1 MTSGFAGR
9 KKTVQGKHVDIEC
22 AIRCNLRLPIPQKVF
37 RKTSS
42 EQESHPQRVPAMYQP
57 INTPIEISCLFYCL
71 AFLRRWICLGLCLTA
86 AAAQAQWASPFHYT
100 VPAGVSG
107 GHPGTLTFTVSNGG
121 YFNDNTNL
129 HTFTQVFAP
138 PTGPWEDYDGGGP
151 VLTVYS
157 VYTNQCPLPPPVDAY
172 WTVSGHADDGTWYVN
187 DSGMARGART
197 CPDDNMGPT
206 PVFHVV
212 GGAPPPLPT
221 PTPSPETTDCEKQ
234 VGGDGGIS
242 CSSCGGGSE
251 LMGMAQYSVH
261 AMLAS
266 LHLKDTPIRCLT
278 PHGPSLG
285 FTVTYNQRESQQPP
299 TFRYSNLGPKW
310 TFNWLSYVSD
320 DPNSQL
326 PAVGVY
332 MPGGGGEFYSYNGT
346 TQAFDRH
353 PRSHALLVRT
363 ANGYERNLPDGS
375 KQVYDLSDN
384 AGNYPRRFFMTKFVD
399 PTGDFVAVEYDNSS
413 RVISIKDQLGQGVT
427 LSYTLTSDYY
437 KITKVTETFP
447 TPPPM
452 PRSATFEYTNGQLT
466 KITDPIGIQ
475 SVFHY
480 ATGTDFMD
488 SLQTP
493 YGTTTF
499 TTGQSSSTRWIQITD
514 PMNGQERVEYLET
527 TNAIGGSETVAPNA
541 TGITN
546 SGLNLTNTF
555 YWDKKAMADAP
566 GDYTKA
572 RIIHWAKKA
581 DQSASGIVA
590 SEKAALENRVWHTY
604 LGQSDSNHVGS
615 SGNPIQTARV
625 LDNANPTAYTQVSSY
640 EYYDQTGNLK
650 KSIDPKRRVTTYKYD
665 DATQID
671 LLAVYQ
677 QNPSGVST
685 DPYGMEADKI
695 AEYGRYTLHK
705 PQDVFDAAHQ
715 KTVYTYTA
723 YGQIDTVTN
732 PRNEMTTYAYGDGS
746 AGHPLGFLRSVTSPP
761 FNDSSAVVSYTYD
774 NVNRMYTV
782 TNEADNYVIT
792 TDHDKLDRP
801 LLITYSDTPQ
811 TTTEYTY
818 TKFVDGVD
826 TGIKV
831 LEANRIKDRRGRF
844 TYREYDGN
852 RRPTKVIERIQNSPV
867 VDRVTQFTWCNCGS
881 LTTIIDPDTHPT
893 NFLYDVQGRVYRK
906 IFADNTTIN
915 YLYEGQA
922 TANAVGATSRL
933 KSATDALNHRTNYR
947 YAKDNDLTEVSYTDL
962 SGEPLSPATPTT
974 TFGYDTNYNRATSMD
989 DGIGTTLYDYYAV
1002 TATPPL
1008 GAGRLKSVDGPLS
1021 LTTDKIIY
1029 SYDELGRMTSR
1040 SINGVAT
1047 STAYD
1052 SLGRLDTSDNVL
1064 GHFSR
1069 VYDGATHVTPRLKT
1083 LNYPNGQTAN
1093 YTYFDN
1099 SKDRRLQT
1107 VQDLTSGSVNVSK
1120 FDYANYD
1127 AEGQIGDW
1135 TKTLGQSSA
1144 IASSHTYDLVD
1155 EVTNVTNTVSGGG
1168 PTSFTYTYDAAGNRL
1183 SDNTTNYTP
1192 NSLNQITNAG
1202 YVHDPNGNM
1211 VNDGMR
1217 GYEWDAANRLTAIV
1231 HPGGSG
1237 RTELAYDGLG
1247 RRVQMVEKDG
1257 AGAVLRA
1264 SKFIWDGMTIAEER
1278 DNAGTTVVKRFLPQG
1293 VQVPANPSPNAKMF
1307 YSRDHLGSIRSL
1319 TNENG
1324 TILSTL
1330 DYDAYG
1336 GISRAPVPA
1345 NPPTDGPALV
1355 SAVSRKTHGGAGT
1368 FDVNLPLSGA
1378 PGIEMRAG
1386 YGSYTLVLT
1395 FDRTVTSGSA
1405 TIASGVGAAAAPT
1418 FSGSTATVQLSGVA
1432 DRETIIV
1439 ELDNIS
1445 GGGKAATAKVLVAMG
1460 VLSGDVNQNGAVTIE
1475 DINLVYA
1482 NSGAGVT
1489 ASTFKYDVTFNG
1501 TINSSDVGQTQSS
1514 NGGSLFPDFAFTG
1527 HYYHARSGLYLAPY
1541 RAYNPTIGRWISRD
1555 PIGEQ
1560 AGINL
1565 YVYVDNNPVDG
1576 VDPLGLQRA
1585 FPGSTRMPPIVP
1597 NPPGSNPNTQGG
1609 ALSGAGGLYYNGLIN
1624 LNLWLSIENGVN
1636 DCRRFPHSPTGLCKC
1651 CTVVLTGQ
1659 VADGGLMNWTNGSG
1673 SVVDEPCSKVKE
1685 RDARVGVWKRPAPT
1699 ITDIKYFDW

>member
-1 MTSGFAGR
+1 MR
-9 KKTVQGKHVDIEC
+9 H
-22 AIRCNLRLPIPQKVF
+22 PIHRPIKV
-37 RKTSS
+37 S
-42 EQESHPQRVPAMYQP
+42 Y
-57 INTPIEISCLFYCL
+57 LFYCL

-86 AAAQAQWASPFHYT
+86 SAAQAQWQQPFHYT
-100 VPAGVSG
+100 VPAGSFN

-121 YFNDNTNL
+121 YFNNNMNL
-129 HTFTQVFAP
+129 HTSTQLFDP
-138 PTGPWEDYDGGGP
+138 PNGPWEDVDGGGP
-151 VLTVYS
+151 DLTVYS
-157 VYTNQCPLPPPVDAY
+157 VYTNQCPFPPPVDAY
-172 WTVSGHADDGTWYVN
+172 WTVSGHANDGTWYVN
-187 DSGMARGART
+187 DSGMVRGERT
-197 CPDDNMGPT
+197 CPDNNAGPV
-206 PVFHVV
+206 PYFHVV

-221 PTPSPETTDCEKQ
+221 PTPSPETTDCETQ
-234 VGGDGGIS
+234 VGGDGGNT
-242 CSSCGGGSE
+242 CSSCGSGGTGGSE
-251 LMGMAQYSVH
+251 PMGMAHYSVH
-261 AMLAS
+261 ALLAS
-266 LHLKDTPIRCLT
+266 LHVKDTPIRCLT

-285 FTVTYNQRESQQPP
+285 FTAAYNQRDSQQPL

-332 MPGGGGEFYSYNGT
+332 MPGGGGELYSYNGS
-346 TQAFDRH
+346 TQAFDRN

-375 KQVYDLSDN
+375 KQIYDLSDN
-384 AGNYPRRFFMTKFVD
+384 AGNYPRRFFMTKIVD
-399 PTGDFVAVEYDNSS
+399 PAGDFVTVEYDISS
-413 RVISIKDQLGQGVT
+413 RVTSVKDQLGQGIT
-427 LSYTLTSDYY
+427 LSYALTDDYY

-447 TPPPM
+447 TPPSM

-480 ATGTDFMD
+480 ATGTDFID

-541 TGITN
+541 SGITN

-581 DQSASGIVA
+581 DQTASGFVA

-625 LDNANPTAYTQVSSY
+625 LDNANPTTSTQIWSY
-640 EYYDQTGNLK
+640 DYYDQTGNLK
-650 KSIDPKRRVTTYKYD
+650 KSVDPKRRVTTYKYD

-685 DPYGMEADKI
+685 DPYGVEADKI

-705 PQDVFDAAHQ
+705 PQDVYDAAHQ

-723 YGQIDTVTN
+723 YGQIETVTN

-746 AGHPLGFLRSVTSPP
+746 GGHPLGFLRSVTSPP

-792 TDHDKLDRP
+792 TDHDELDRP
-801 LLITYSDTPQ
+801 QLITYSDTPQ

-844 TYREYDGN
+844 TFREYDGN
-852 RRPTKVIERIQNSPV
+852 RRLSKVIERIQNSPV
-867 VDRVTQFTWCNCGS
+867 VNRVTQYVWCSCGS

-893 NFLYDVQGRVYRK
+893 NFLYDVQGRVRRK
-906 IFADNTTIN
+906 VFADNTGVD
-915 YLYEGQA
+915 YLYEGQSA
-922 TANAVGATSRL
+922 PNTAGTTSRL
-933 KSATDALNHRTNYR
+933 KSMTDALNQ
-947 YAKDNDLTEVSYTDL
+947 
-962 SGEPLSPATPTT
+962 TT
-974 TFGYDTNYNRATSMD
+974 TYDYFKDDDLKQVAYTGAIHSTPNVNFTYDPNYNRVTSMD
-989 DGIGTTLYDYYAV
+989 DGSGTTLYDYCEV

-1021 LTTDKIIY
+1021 LTTDKIVY
-1029 SYDELGRMTSR
+1029 SYDALGRMTSR
-1040 SINGVAT
+1040 SINGVV
-1047 STAYD
+1047 SSVVYD

-1093 YTYFDN
+1093 YAYFDN

-1107 VQDLTSGSVNVSK
+1107 VQDLTSGSVNISK

-1127 AEGQIGDW
+1127 AEGQVGDW

-1144 IASSHTYDLVD
+1144 IASTHTYDLVD
-1155 EVTNVTNTVSGGG
+1155 EVTNVTNTVAGSS

-1183 SDNTTNYTP
+1183 SDNTANYTP
-1192 NSLNQITNAG
+1192 NSLNQIANTG
-1202 YVHDPNGNM
+1202 YVHDLDGNM
-1211 VNDGMR
+1211 TNDGVR
-1217 GYEWDAANRLTAIV
+1217 GFEWDAANRLTAIV
-1231 HPGGSG
+1231 HPESG
-1237 RTELAYDGLG
+1237 RTEFAYDGLG
-1247 RRVQMVEKDG
+1247 RRVQLTEKNKDEV
-1257 AGAVLRA
+1257 VLRQ
-1264 SKFIWDGMTIAEER
+1264 SRFVWDGMTIAEER
-1278 DNAGTTVVKRFLPQG
+1278 DNAGTTVIKRFLPEG
-1293 VQVPANPSPNAKMF
+1293 VQVPANPSPNSKMF

-1324 TILSTL
+1324 AVLGTL
-1330 DYDAYG
+1330 DYDPYG
-1336 GISRAPVPA
+1336 GVSRAPAPPNA
-1345 NPPTDGPALV
+1345 NPAGPV
-1355 SAVSRKTHGGAGT
+1355 ITSAISRMTHGSAGT

-1378 PGIEMRAG
+1378 PGIEMR
-1386 YGSYTLVLT
+1386 GSGNYTLVLT
-1395 FDRTVTSGSA
+1395 FDRTVISGTA
-1405 TIASGVGAAAAPT
+1405 AIASGVGTAGTPT
-1418 FSGSTATVQLSGVA
+1418 FSGSTATVSLSGVA
-1432 DRETIIV
+1432 DRQTIIL
-1439 ELDNIS
+1439 ELDNVA
-1445 GGGKAATAKVLVAMG
+1445 GTKKTTQKVLVAMS
-1460 VLSGDVNQNGAVTIE
+1460 VLVCDVNQNGAVTVE
-1475 DINLVYA
+1475 DINLVTA
-1482 NSGAGVT
+1482 NVGANVT
-1489 ASTFKYDVTFNG
+1489 ASTFQYDVNASG
-1501 TINSSDVGQTQSS
+1501 TISSSDVSTVQFA
-1514 NGGSLFPDFAFTG
+1514 NGGSLFSDFTFTG

-1541 RAYNPTIGRWISRD
+1541 RAYSPTIGRWLSRD
-1555 PIGEQ
+1555 PIGER
-1560 AGINL
+1560 GGLNL
-1565 YVYVDNNPVDG
+1565 YRYVQN
-1576 VDPLGLQRA
+1576 DPTRWTDPSGLLA
-1585 FPGSTRMPPIVP
+1585 LPPL
-1597 NPPGSNPNTQGG
+1597 PPSLIIIETQPELWPLLLPLAG
-1609 ALSGAGGLYYNGLIN
+1609 AAGGLAIGNIPAVTNFVDTLFTNTLYKSQCENMCPPCPSPPPPETRIDYVPPSRPHYPCLGSHVHLITYKYNQEPFP
-1624 LNLWLSIENGVN
+1624 S
-1636 DCRRFPHSPTGLCKC
+1636 CRCHLDKLE
-1651 CTVVLTGQ
+1651 TVTCL
-1659 VADGGLMNWTNGSG
+1659 
-1673 SVVDEPCSKVKE
+1673 
-1685 RDARVGVWKRPAPT
+1685 
-1699 ITDIKYFDW
+1699 